1 MNIILLV
8 VLGFTILFIL
18 QNIVENKNGLN
29 DVMNKVTDNVITKHF
44 DSIKKSR
51 NDSRKLVRDK
61 SKQKIEYDD
70 PFAKFPDPMTSTIS
84 HPLSPGYSPLNSN
97 NNNLLSNDPNLKII
111 RDNGFDYYKNKQ
123 IYFDPSY
130 VHKDTMDA
138 DPGKYTKQ
146 GLAKTW
152 DGEETM
158 IKADSD
164 EYLTKYPEFAPS
176 DFGNQL
182 TNAGFLYNNE
192 ENNKYINLKEKVLPD
207 NCKLNG
213 NELECTFN
221 NKLQK
226 IPDRI
231 LKNNSDVL
239 NSIGVVIQD
248 DELIK
253 SNNDFSYDEVGGNV
267 YKSWK
272 YDNEKELNGNFV
284 FNNILPSNP
293 MGSNESYMTVD
304 SNLNC
309 STCSI

>member
-1 MNIILLV
+1 MGNIFIKRSINESLETGNLKLLTE
-8 VLGFTILFIL
+8 TI
-18 QNIVENKNGLN
+18 
-29 DVMNKVTDNVITKHF
+29 
-44 DSIKKSR
+44 
-51 NDSRKLVRDK
+51 
-61 SKQKIEYDD
+61 QK
-70 PFAKFPDPMTSTIS
+70 
-84 HPLSPGYSPLNSN
+84 
-97 NNNLLSNDPNLKII
+97 NNLNI
-111 RDNGFDYYKNKQ
+111 
-123 IYFDPSY
+123 
-130 VHKDTMDA
+130 
-138 DPGKYTKQ
+138 
-146 GLAKTW
+146 
-152 DGEETM
+152 
-158 IKADSD
+158 SD
-164 EYLTKYPEFAPS
+164 EYLTKYPDYAPS

-182 TNAGFLYNNE
+182 TNAGFLYNNT
-192 ENNKYINLKEKVLPD
+192 ENNKYINLKEKVLPE

-213 NELECTFN
+213 EELECTFN

-226 IPDRI
+226 IPDRL

-239 NSIGVVIQD
+239 NSVGVVIQD

-293 MGSNESYMTVD
+293 MGSNESFMTVD